1 MGSGEAPS
9 AAIARLEAQNA
20 QLRERLAVA
29 ERHTAQT
36 LLRATRL
43 AQVISVLGHD
53 ANLDTLVE
61 RTSVEIAELFAADI
75 ALLML
80 GAGPAM
86 TVAGHYGVRDG
97 DLPRSPFALPAIDGL
112 TAREPVRIGPAEPGA
127 LPGWLD
133 RYGAKHVAW
142 VRLLAGDE
150 SLGTLLLVR
159 RADEPFVR
167 SDEQELRAIASRIAM
182 AIENCLLHQRMRKQ
196 LAQLRHMHRLTTE
209 LTATLELQQV
219 GARVAEMLVSEAAA
233 SASAVF
239 VDRGGELVA
248 LSGAPA
254 GSCPTD
260 AAWERF
266 PLEVAGKPVGR
277 VDVAGAPAPDSDERE
292 LLLHMLG
299 LAALALDKAL
309 LYEHSRELARHDSLT
324 GLLGHRVFH
333 EVLERILAD
342 GEPFSVVLVDI
353 DDFKQ
358 INDLHGH
365 QAGDE
370 ALRRVAERLRQSV
383 RGCDSVFRVGGE
395 EFCAVLPGLRHDDAF
410 VAAERLRRAVAG
422 IVSGLPVT
430 VSTGVASYPVHGD
443 ARDELLA
450 QADAAL
456 YASKRHG
463 KNRTTIAGAAA
474 LGQAVSDRERHTRLA
489 LLHEKDPET
498 VAHSVRVATLAVE
511 IARALGVE
519 DERLDDLRTAAKL
532 HDIGKIGVP
541 DAILSK
547 PGPLDDEELRI
558 MQTHPIVGAE
568 LLAAWGLPRAARF
581 VLEHHERFDGSGY
594 PARLRGEEI
603 ALEAR
608 VIHVADAYVAMT
620 MDRPYRQ
627 AMSSDAAF
635 AELQRHRGTQ
645 FDPDVVDTLLVL
657 ERQPRAERD
666 TVGAR
671 PR

>member
-1 MGSGEAPS
+1 VSPS
-9 AAIARLEAQNA
+9 SSCNPQTVARLESENA
-20 QLRERLAVA
+20 QLRERLQIA

-61 RTSVEIAELFAADI
+61 RTTVEIAELFVADI
-75 ALLML
+75 AVLML
-80 GAGPAM
+80 GADEAM
-86 TVAGHYGVRDG
+86 TVAGHHGVRIG
-97 DLPRSPFALPAIDGL
+97 DLPPGPFALAPVDGL
-112 TAREPVRIGPAEPGA
+112 TSRDPVRVAPAESMA
-127 LPGWLD
+127 LPAWLD
-133 RYGAKHVAW
+133 RYGARHAAW
-142 VRLLAGDE
+142 VRLLVGDE
-150 SLGTLLLVR
+150 PLGMLLLVR
-159 RADEPFVR
+159 RAPEPFVR

-196 LAQLRHMHRLTTE
+196 LAQLRHMHQLTTE
-209 LTATLELQQV
+209 LTATLELEQV
-219 GARVAEMLVSEAAA
+219 GARVAEMLVTEA
-233 SASAVF
+233 SAVSSAVF
-239 VDRGGELVA
+239 VDHGGELA
-248 LSGAPA
+248 LLSSAPA
-254 GSCPTD
+254 GPCPADTT
-260 AAWERF
+260 WERF
-266 PLEVAGKPVGR
+266 PLEAAGKTVGR
-277 VDVAGAPAPDSDERE
+277 VDVAAAPSPGSDERE

-299 LAALALDKAL
+299 LAALAIDKAL
-309 LYEHSRELARHDSLT
+309 LYAHSREQARHDSLT

-333 EVLERILAD
+333 EVLERVLAA

-395 EFCAVLPGLRHDDAF
+395 EFCAVLPGMRHDDAY
-410 VAAERLRRAVAG
+410 VAAERLRQAVAG
-422 IVSGLPVT
+422 IVSGLSVT
-430 VSTGVASYPVHGD
+430 VSTGVASFPVHGD

-456 YASKRHG
+456 YASKRNG

-474 LGQAVSDRERHTRLA
+474 GQPVSDRERSTRLA

-511 IARALGVE
+511 IARSLGIE

-558 MQTHPIVGAE
+558 LKTHPIVGAE
-568 LLAAWGLPRAARF
+568 LLSAWGLPRAARF
-581 VLEHHERFDGSGY
+581 VLQHHERIDGTGY
-594 PARLRGEEI
+594 PARLRDDEI

-620 MDRPYRQ
+620 MDRPYRL
-627 AMSSDAAF
+627 AMDCDAAF

-645 FDPDVVDTLLVL
+645 FDGAVVDTLLEL
-657 ERQPRAERD
+657 ERQVRAQRD
-666 TVGAR
+666 TVGA
-671 PR
+671 